1 MIGEI
6 DFNDKIEEIKSKIG
20 QVETKWSKNTSGKHK
35 LMILGVLHQALTLIQ
50 IGPDMQMPL
59 SWEEIMDETARMLK
73 YNIEAVDTT
82 APKHNVFSAKNKVE
96 EARTTTAPA
105 LGEDHIKEIIH
116 NHKIALDIIRE
127 LMRGNSGKEQATCFL
142 GGIMD
147 HDATADAK
155 EEAKQKMDDIS
166 LGIEEQLHIKGVA
179 DKINKYMTVMVTTN
193 KSQRAKEFCCPPG
206 EPITYSLVGLYND
219 IILQLAT
226 EKRKRDGSYDP
237 QILHGILEKCDST
250 RIRHEDLRA

>member
-1 MIGEI
+1 
-6 DFNDKIEEIKSKIG
+6 
-20 QVETKWSKNTSGKHK
+20 
-35 LMILGVLHQALTLIQ
+35 
-50 IGPDMQMPL
+50 
-59 SWEEIMDETARMLK
+59 
-73 YNIEAVDTT
+73 
-82 APKHNVFSAKNKVE
+82 
-96 EARTTTAPA
+96 
-105 LGEDHIKEIIH
+105 
-116 NHKIALDIIRE
+116 
-127 LMRGNSGKEQATCFL
+127 MRGNSGKEQATCFL

-179 DKINKYMTVMVTTN
+179 DKINKYMTGKKTLIVFQDDRDCISPWEDTRN
-193 KSQRAKEFCCPPG
+193 ALSLINCSSGIECSDGDHKQEPEAKEFCCPPG

>member
-1 MIGEI
+1 
-6 DFNDKIEEIKSKIG
+6 
-20 QVETKWSKNTSGKHK
+20 
-35 LMILGVLHQALTLIQ
+35 
-50 IGPDMQMPL
+50 
-59 SWEEIMDETARMLK
+59 
-73 YNIEAVDTT
+73 
-82 APKHNVFSAKNKVE
+82 
-96 EARTTTAPA
+96 
-105 LGEDHIKEIIH
+105 
-116 NHKIALDIIRE
+116 
-127 LMRGNSGKEQATCFL
+127 
-142 GGIMD
+142 MD

-179 DKINKYMTVMVTTN
+179 DKINKYMTGKKTLIVFQDDRDCISPWEDTRNALSLINCSSGRAVMVTTN